1 MSIRSVYRN
10 APDYVAAPL
19 ALLASCLVGRILAA
33 LGAATFALLLG
44 RLHHTDDLDNAIFAF
59 FFVAPG
65 IAILG
70 FVSCFAVLMNWH
82 RPISWRVPTFAFAL
96 GMPLVW
102 AWGHDWLGIVHPG
115 NRCLAWSVLGLKQK
129 GQYS

>member
-19 ALLASCLVGRILAA
+19 ALLASSLVGFILAA
-33 LGAATFALLLG
+33 LGAATFTFLFG
-44 RLHHTDDLDNAIFAF
+44 KLHHTDDLDNAIFAV

-70 FVSCFAVLMNWH
+70 FVSCFELASPDFLAGSNVCVCT
-82 RPISWRVPTFAFAL
+82 WRYIGL
-96 GMPLVW
+96 GVGSRL
-102 AWGHDWLGIVHPG
+102 AGRSAVHPR
-115 NRCLAWSVLGLKQK
+115 NRCLAWAVLVLKQK